1 LGLLFEA
8 GFADTIGFTPRTDHD
23 DLGVIVEGDPPVVF
37 GVVIEVVN
45 FDFSGCLGLR
55 IAFHIDDSGLEPST
69 GGMVG
74 IDAVVDLD
82 WLFGFPLEEDAIG
95 EEINILIIPG

>member
-1 LGLLFEA
+1 
-8 GFADTIGFTPRTDHD
+8 
-23 DLGVIVEGDPPVVF
+23 
-37 GVVIEVVN
+37 VVIEVVN

-55 IAFHIDDSGLEPST
+55 VAFHIDDSGLEPST

-95 EEINILIIPG
+95 AEINILIIPG